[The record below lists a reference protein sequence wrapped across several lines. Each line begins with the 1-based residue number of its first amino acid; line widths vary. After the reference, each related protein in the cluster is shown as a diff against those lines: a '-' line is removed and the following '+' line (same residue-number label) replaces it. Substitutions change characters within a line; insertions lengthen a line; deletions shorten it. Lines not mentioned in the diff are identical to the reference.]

1 MATFDRKRIIIVGG
15 AGFVGSNLA
24 YHLSKTSCETIWVID
39 NLLSSEIENIPD
51 DKKIKFTEGSIAD
64 DDVLNQITDDYDYI
78 FHLATF
84 HGNQNSIFDPI
95 ADHENNLIT
104 TLKLFNHIKDFK
116 RLNKV
121 VYSSAGCAAA
131 EKTFDDPTA
140 TTEDTSISINQ
151 DSPYSISKL
160 VGEFYAVYFHKQNKL
175 PVIRARFQN
184 VYGPRE
190 ILGAGK
196 WRGTPATIWRNV
208 TPVFIYKALKSEP
221 LPLENE
227 GVATRDF
234 IYVDDVCKGLIACAL
249 KGKAGDVYNIAS
261 GIETP
266 IFNLAKIINELTN
279 NPSGINSMPKRK
291 WDNSGKRFGSTVK
304 AEKKLDFKAEKSI
317 EEGLRI
323 TVKWTVDHIKYIEKC
338 IDKHKYFL

>member
-1 MATFDRKRIIIVGG
+1 MTDLNNKRIIIIGG

-24 YHLSKTSCETIWVID
+24 HLLIRTNCEAVWVID

-51 DKKIKFTEGSIAD
+51 DKRIRFTEGSISD
-64 DDVLNQITDDYDYI
+64 DEVLSQITDDYDFI

-84 HGNQNSIFDPI
+84 HGNQNSIFDPM
-95 ADHENNLIT
+95 ADHENNLLT

-116 RLNKV
+116 RLSKV

-249 KGKAGDVYNIAS
+249 KGDPGDVYNIAS
-261 GIETP
+261 GIETS
-266 IFNLAKIINELTN
+266 IFNLAKMINELTN
-279 NPSGINSMPKRK
+279 NPSGIISMPKRK
-291 WDNSGKRFGSTVK
+291 WDNSGKRFGSPLK
-304 AEKKLDFKAEKSI
+304 AEKQLGFTAEKII
-317 EEGLRI
+317 EEGLNI
-323 TVKWTVDHIKYIEKC
+323 TVKWTIDHIKFIEKC
-338 IDKHKYFL
+338 IEKHTGHL